1 MSDQSNPVPSG
12 QSLVA
17 SNSAEALR
25 AFGPEYFSSFPES
38 SDSYIDSIAGDF
50 HPEIQR
56 LRTEGVLFSPV
67 LGIHKIL
74 PSPLVGISPRPP
86 KPSFTQE
93 ILIRKS
99 DYLVTVK
106 DDKFHYY
113 RCQVEEVGN
122 FFNMKLPPPILS
134 DALFIK
140 DKEIYFVME
149 RDVRRRHI
157 RKARKLPLKKSTITY
172 DDIINHNVFPVA
184 PSKSTKGGKLAE
196 SSPQTAGLGAGS
208 LDSDLGGSPGAA
220 ENQEQKEADVAF
232 EEQIRTLFGN
242 PFEEI
247 EWNASQD
254 SQPQSN
260 SAPGSISDPD
270 FFA

>member
-1 MSDQSNPVPSG
+1 MSDQSNPVSPG
-12 QSLVA
+12 GSLVA

-25 AFGPEYFSSFPES
+25 EFGPEFFSSLPES
-38 SDSYIDSIAGDF
+38 SENYIDSIAGAF

-56 LRTEGVLFSPV
+56 LRAEGKLFSP
-67 LGIHKIL
+67 LLKIDKIL
-74 PSPLVGISPRPP
+74 PSGLEGKARPP
-86 KPSFTQE
+86 KNSFTQD

-99 DYLVTVK
+99 GYLVTIQ
-106 DDKFHYY
+106 DGKFHYY
-113 RCQVEEVGN
+113 GCPVEDVGN
-122 FFNMKLPPPILS
+122 FFAMKKPPPVIS

-172 DDIINHNVFPVA
+172 DDILSHNVLPVA
-184 PSKSTKGGKLAE
+184 PSKPARGDSSTQ
-196 SSPQTAGLGAGS
+196 SSPQIAGLGADS
-208 LDSDLGGSPGAA
+208 SDSDLGGSPKLT
-220 ENQEQKEADVAF
+220 ENQEQKEIDVAF
-232 EEQIRTLFGN
+232 EEQIRTLLGN

-247 EWNASQD
+247 EWDTSQD

-260 SAPGSISDPD
+260 SASGSISDPD
-270 FFA
+270 FFT